1 MKKLNPIKDINPQ
14 ASQSARKLVEALGEA
29 GGFTAKK
36 VAVGLEIFEAMIK
49 HTGCVKFLSFTADI
63 CATGTRGA
71 IIHLVKNKL
80 VDVIITTCG
89 TLDHDISRSA
99 GPYFHG
105 DFRLDDAEL
114 HKTGFH
120 RLGNILI
127 NQEKHGPAIEDF
139 VRPILDELFRSGVKN
154 ISTRDLCWKLGEKL
168 KDDTI
173 LYWAWKNKIPVF
185 VPGITDG
192 AVGSQLWQFSQNPP
206 RDFAGPTASFSQ
218 NHDFKVDVL
227 ADEKEIAKIIF
238 EAKTAGALMLGG
250 GISKHHVI
258 WWNQFRDGLD
268 YAVQISTAPEWDGS
282 LSGAQTREAISWG
295 KLKAKAKHVTIEGDV
310 TIILPLIVAA
320 LSERL

>member
-1 MKKLNPIKDINPQ
+1 MQSVKDFNFSKKLS
-14 ASQSARKLVEALGEA
+14 ASDLLNQFGEA

-49 HTGCVKFLSFTADI
+49 EKGCVKFLSFPADI

-71 IIHLVKNKL
+71 IIHLIKNKL

-114 HKTGFH
+114 HKKGFH
-120 RLGNILI
+120 RLGNVLI
-127 NQEKHGPAIEDF
+127 KQEKHGPAIEDF
-139 VRPILDELFRSGVKN
+139 VRPILNELFKSGVKN
-154 ISTRDLCWKLGEKL
+154 ISTKDLCAKLGEHL

-173 LYWAWKNKIPVF
+173 LHWAWKNQIPIF
-185 VPGITDG
+185 IPGITDG
-192 AVGSQLWQFSQNPP
+192 AVGSQLWQ
-206 RDFAGPTASFSQ
+206 FSQ

-238 EAKTAGALMLGG
+238 EAKKAGALMLGG

-295 KLKAKAKHVTIEGDV
+295 KLKEKAKHITIEGDV
-310 TIILPLIVAA
+310 TIILPLMVAG
-320 LSERL
+320 LTERL

>member
-1 MKKLNPIKDINPQ
+1 MDDVEDMSFDGKTTVNEL
-14 ASQSARKLVEALGEA
+14 ARKFFRA
-29 GGFTAKK
+29 GGFTSKK
-36 VAVGLEIFEAMIK
+36 LAVGVDILETMAKEK
-49 HTGCVKFLSFTADI
+49 GCVKFLSFPADI

-71 IIHLVKNKL
+71 IIHLIKNKL
-80 VDVIITTCG
+80 VDVVITTCG

-114 HKTGFH
+114 HKKGFH

-127 NQEKHGPAIEDF
+127 KQEKHGPAIEDF
-139 VRPILDELFRSGVKN
+139 VQPILDELFKSGVKN

-168 KDDTI
+168 KEDTI

-185 VPGITDG
+185 IPGITDG
-192 AVGSQLWQFSQNPP
+192 AVGSQLWQFSQN
-206 RDFAGPTASFSQ
+206 
-218 NHDFKVDVL
+218 HDFKMDVL
-227 ADEKEIAKIIF
+227 VDEKEIAKIIF
-238 EAKTAGALMLGG
+238 DAKKAGALMLGG

-295 KLKAKAKHVTIEGDV
+295 KLKEKAKHVTIEGDV
-310 TIILPLIVAA
+310 TVLFPLMVAA
-320 LSERL
+320 FNERIY

>member
-1 MKKLNPIKDINPQ
+1 MEKLNPIKDINPQ

-49 HTGCVKFLSFTADI
+49 HKGCVKFLSFTADI

-105 DFRLDDAEL
+105 DFRLDDAAL

-127 NQEKHGPAIEDF
+127 KQEKHGPAIEDF
-139 VRPILDELFRSGVKN
+139 VRPILDELFKSGVKS
-154 ISTRDLCWKLGEKL
+154 ISTMDLCAKLGEHL

-185 VPGITDG
+185 IPGITDG
-192 AVGSQLWQFSQNPP
+192 AVGSQLWQ
-206 RDFAGPTASFSQ
+206 FSQ

-238 EAKTAGALMLGG
+238 ETKTAGALMLGG

-295 KLKAKAKHVTIEGDV
+295 KLKEKAKHVTIEGDATV
-310 TIILPLIVAA
+310 IFPLIVAA
-320 LSERL
+320 LTERL

>member
-1 MKKLNPIKDINPQ
+1 MQPVKDFKFSTKLS
-14 ASQSARKLVEALGEA
+14 ASDLLKQFGEA

-36 VAVGLEIFEAMIK
+36 VATGLEILEMMIK
-49 HTGCVKFLSFTADI
+49 ERGCVKFLSFPADI

-71 IIHLVKNKL
+71 ILHLVKNKL
-80 VDVIITTCG
+80 VEVVITTCG
-89 TLDHDISRSA
+89 TLDHEISRSA

-114 HKTGFH
+114 HKKGFH

-127 NQEKHGPAIEDF
+127 KQEKHGPAIEDF
-139 VRPILDELFRSGVKN
+139 VRPILNDLWKTGVKSL
-154 ISTRDLCWKLGEKL
+154 STRELCSKLGEKL
-168 KDDTI
+168 GEDTI
-173 LYWAWKNKIPVF
+173 LYWAWKNNIPVF
-185 VPGITDG
+185 IPGITDG
-192 AVGSQLWQFSQNPP
+192 AVGSQLWQ
-206 RDFAGPTASFSQ
+206 FSQ

-238 EAKTAGALMLGG
+238 DAKKAGALMLGG

-295 KLKAKAKHVTIEGDV
+295 KLKAKAKHVTIEGDATV
-310 TIILPLIVAA
+310 MLPLIVAA
-320 LSERL
+320 LAEKV

>member
-1 MKKLNPIKDINPQ
+1 MQPVKDFNFSKKLS
-14 ASQSARKLVEALGEA
+14 ASDLLKQFGEA

-49 HTGCVKFLSFTADI
+49 ENGCVKFLSFPADI

-71 IIHLVKNKL
+71 IIHLIKNKL

-114 HKTGFH
+114 HKKGFH
-120 RLGNILI
+120 RLGNVLI
-127 NQEKHGPAIEDF
+127 KQEMHGPAIEDF
-139 VRPILDELFRSGVKN
+139 VRPVLNELWKSGVKN
-154 ISTRDLCWKLGEKL
+154 ISTKDLCTKLGEHL
-168 KDDTI
+168 KEDTI

-185 VPGITDG
+185 IPGITDG
-192 AVGSQLWQFSQNPP
+192 AVGSQLWQ
-206 RDFAGPTASFSQ
+206 FSQ

-238 EAKTAGALMLGG
+238 EAKKAGALMLGG

-268 YAVQISTAPEWDGS
+268 YAVQISNAPEWDGS

-295 KLKAKAKHVTIEGDV
+295 KLKAKAKHVTIEGDATV
-310 TIILPLIVAA
+310 ILPLMVAA

>member
-1 MKKLNPIKDINPQ
+1 MQPVKDFNFSKKLS
-14 ASQSARKLVEALGEA
+14 ASDLLNQFGEA

-49 HTGCVKFLSFTADI
+49 EKGCVKFLSFPADI

-80 VDVIITTCG
+80 VDVIVTTCG

-114 HKTGFH
+114 HKKGFH
-120 RLGNILI
+120 RLGNVLI
-127 NQEKHGPAIEDF
+127 KQEKHGPAIEDF
-139 VRPILDELFRSGVKN
+139 VRPILNELFKSGVKS
-154 ISTRDLCWKLGEKL
+154 ISTKDLCAKLGENL

-173 LYWAWKNKIPVF
+173 LYWAWKNKIPIF
-185 VPGITDG
+185 IPGITDG
-192 AVGSQLWQFSQNPP
+192 AVGSQLWQ
-206 RDFAGPTASFSQ
+206 FSQ

-238 EAKTAGALMLGG
+238 EAKKAGALMLGG

-295 KLKAKAKHVTIEGDV
+295 KLKAKAKHITIEGDV
-310 TIILPLIVAA
+310 TVILPLMVAA

>member
-1 MKKLNPIKDINPQ
+1 MQPVKDFSFGKKLS
-14 ASQSARKLVEALGEA
+14 ASDLLNQFGEA

-36 VAVGLEIFEAMIK
+36 VAVGLEIFEAMITEK
-49 HTGCVKFLSFTADI
+49 GCIKFLSFPADI

-71 IIHLVKNKL
+71 IIHLIKNKL

-114 HKTGFH
+114 HKKGFH
-120 RLGNILI
+120 RLGNVLI
-127 NQEKHGPAIEDF
+127 KQEKHGPAIEDF
-139 VRPILDELFRSGVKN
+139 VRPILNELFKSGVKN
-154 ISTRDLCWKLGEKL
+154 ISTKDLCAKLGEHL

-173 LYWAWKNKIPVF
+173 LHWAWKNQIPIF
-185 VPGITDG
+185 IPGITDG
-192 AVGSQLWQFSQNPP
+192 AVGSQLWQ
-206 RDFAGPTASFSQ
+206 FSQ

-238 EAKTAGALMLGG
+238 EAKKAGALMLGG

-295 KLKAKAKHVTIEGDV
+295 KLKEKAKHITIEGDV
-310 TIILPLIVAA
+310 TIILPLMVAG
-320 LSERL
+320 LTERL